1 MSAKCVFPYL
11 HILARKKWREE
22 GLLSYPGH
30 MLPGQFLYWFN
41 QKTSKSYWEEMGK
54 KEKKTLLTSEG
65 MVKLCFLKNAPLVK
79 EYSIGTFGCSIG
91 TIFLPFTRFP
101 KLWEDSSPVL
111 LGTGWERESL
121 ALLAA
126 RQRFRKVAVGDEE
139 AADYYR
145 KDPRPIY
152 TLLDPSGPLVLFWS
166 LSMAPLPMLKRGSGP
181 DLSAKWKLDLLTCFT
196 QSL

>member
-1 MSAKCVFPYL
+1 
-11 HILARKKWREE
+11 
-22 GLLSYPGH
+22 
-30 MLPGQFLYWFN
+30 
-41 QKTSKSYWEEMGK
+41 
-54 KEKKTLLTSEG
+54 

-139 AADYYR
+139 ALIITE
-145 KDPRPIY
+145 K
-152 TLLDPSGPLVLFWS
+152 TQGPSIPSLTHPGPLYSFGVFQWLLFLCSNVALAQTCLSSLPLGYLILLHGSVWLYDSYS
-166 LSMAPLPMLKRGSGP
+166 LSWL
-181 DLSAKWKLDLLTCFT
+181 
-196 QSL
+196 